1 MTVSYRSGLR
11 CCNDHMF
18 VCPRELCSPYAS
30 LLDNFRDARCRAPP
44 GYSSGGDGVKL
55 DGTLR
60 EAPDL
65 TWTSWYLSRAYN
77 GHRSTDTL
85 RHERCALSSPGY
97 VKSVRLG
104 PVRPDARA
112 RLALLDCP
120 RRLKAPSHHLLLPP
134 SDLTG
139 FANRLLL
146 SGLSHLPVHPF
157 AWLEPGRSR
166 AVRAGQRERACMR
179 SGAVRRREQM

>member
-1 MTVSYRSGLR
+1 MSYRSGLR

-77 GHRSTDTL
+77 ASGWAQCGRMRELGLLYSIARGSSSLGYLICQYTL
-85 RHERCALSSPGY
+85 SHGWNPGALVQFGLVNASERACALERCAELSD
-97 VKSVRLG
+97 RLSG
-104 PVRPDARA
+104 GSGGA
-112 RLALLDCP
+112 
-120 RRLKAPSHHLLLPP
+120 
-134 SDLTG
+134 
-139 FANRLLL
+139 ANRT
-146 SGLSHLPVHPF
+146 
-157 AWLEPGRSR
+157 E
-166 AVRAGQRERACMR
+166 Q
-179 SGAVRRREQM
+179 RRREMALRSQFSARWQP

>member
-1 MTVSYRSGLR
+1 MRSQVIPRDRRFVYVPAGGSAPRCSIPCLLGPEVRPISLALAAVTVSYRSGLR

-85 RHERCALSSPGY
+85 RHERCALSSP
-97 VKSVRLG
+97 
-104 PVRPDARA
+104 
-112 RLALLDCP
+112 
-120 RRLKAPSHHLLLPP
+120 
-134 SDLTG
+134 
-139 FANRLLL
+139 
-146 SGLSHLPVHPF
+146 
-157 AWLEPGRSR
+157 
-166 AVRAGQRERACMR
+166 
-179 SGAVRRREQM
+179 